1 MQKYLKKLIGNQ
13 RRKTSIII
21 TAIGI
26 FIAAVVVF
34 IVLELDY
41 NQKIYV
47 ENYKKEQQ
55 LLTDQVALH
64 MGYLMDADTEITN
77 VIDKIM
83 SEVETNGRRYWFIA
97 KDQDL
102 LFVKNKNTSELF
114 SNISVDSFLHQY
126 QEDKIHI
133 SSSSFMIGEDQYII
147 GICTEEGYILES
159 GQLLKHYIYI
169 VMPIIVIS
177 AVLLVLIIFYM
188 LQINRVE
195 NKIKQLQEEAIE
207 RNMTIEELTTR
218 MKKVR
223 LNDLNGTRSKSLN
236 RDQVIYKKEVLTS
249 LLSKINQ
256 DNMKP
261 LTIIVIQL
269 SSYFAK
275 NVSEDYHSVFRSI
288 TGFLQGEYVMA
299 EIAPG
304 EFSILLFHTTSEQN
318 EMMKKTLINQWA
330 LPMKKKGIKV
340 RMGISWVEDYDT
352 NVEKVFELVYKEVSG
367 KLQEDDGQIRISS

>member
-218 MKKVR
+218 LKKVR